1 VIDVREVVQTVQG
14 VLRNV
19 TLAISVVGGVALF
32 CGLLILIGAV
42 AMTKFQRL
50 QEVALLKTLGASSR
64 TVVTLLVIEYG
75 VLGLLAGLIGAVGAL
90 GLSYAFASQV
100 LDIPWDAAP
109 AVTLGGIAATGALVA
124 VVGVAASWDVLRR
137 KPLAVLRA
145 G

>member
-1 VIDVREVVQTVQG
+1 M
-14 VLRNV
+14 LRNV

-50 QEVALLKTLGASSR
+50 QEVALLKTLGATSR
-64 TVVTLLVIEYG
+64 TIVTMLVIEYG
-75 VLGLLAGLIGAVGAL
+75 VLGLLAGLIGAIGAL
-90 GLSYAFASQV
+90 GLSYVFASARAGHPV
-100 LDIPWDAAP
+100 GCRAADRDCGRR
-109 AVTLGGIAATGALVA
+109 ATTSGVAA
-124 VVGVAASWDVLRR
+124 VGVVASWDVLRR